1 MNSLARCLRE
11 GYEYRYRYGPLRRTS
26 AGRYGRTRR
35 CRTSS
40 KLRSERVARKFYQL
54 SESSACLCR
63 SRAGHPPRPLCR
75 PRIRRPG
82 IPSGRKSR
90 SAKKKSPTSAWGPS
104 TSSTRNTPARPTSGK
119 RLRSG
124 AEVAAAAVAGA
135 AAEAAVAAAAAA
147 AAVVAAEAAAAAC
160 PGDVAPSAR
169 LQHVPI
175 TLTDATRYG
184 WVRIGP
190 GHFLARAARRHIAT
204 RCPNNVILSWA
215 P

>member
-11 GYEYRYRYGPLRRTS
+11 GYEYRYQYGPLRRTS
-26 AGRYGRTRR
+26 AGRYGRTRQ

-40 KLRSERVARKFYQL
+40 KLRSERVARKLYQL

-124 AEVAAAAVAGA
+124 AEAAEAAEA

-184 WVRIGP
+184 RVRIGP

-204 RCPNNVILSWA
+204 RSANNVIPS
-215 P
+215 